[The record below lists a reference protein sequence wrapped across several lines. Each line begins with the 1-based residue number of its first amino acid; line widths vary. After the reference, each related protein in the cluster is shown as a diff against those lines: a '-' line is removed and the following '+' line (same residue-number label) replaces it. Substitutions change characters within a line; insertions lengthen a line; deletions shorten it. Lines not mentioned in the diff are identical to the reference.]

1 MNFEQYWE
9 ATSEWILTTGAQVF
23 LILVLAF
30 ITMRIIRVSLRKA
43 FGAVSRGQ
51 ETVEFRKR
59 KETVQSVIRHTLNVV
74 ILGVVFMM
82 ILDKVGIDIGPIL
95 AAAGV
100 VGLAVGFGA
109 QDLVRDIVSGFF
121 ILVEDQIRVGDVVQL
136 GDKGGLVEKVN
147 LRMTV
152 LRDLEGNVHYVRNGA
167 IGVVTN
173 KTKEY
178 SRYVFDV
185 GVAYRENVDE
195 VMELMKKV
203 DEELRQDPK
212 FSRDILEPLEVFG
225 LNEFGDSAVVVRG
238 RTKTTPGSQWGIGRE
253 FNRRLKKVFDAKNI
267 EIPFPHVTV
276 YMGQDK
282 KGEAPPLFMAGQAA
296 KKVKKPAR
304 RPRRKR

>member
-9 ATSEWILTTGAQVF
+9 TASEWMLTTGAQLL
-23 LILVLAF
+23 LILVLAL
-30 ITMRIIRVSLRKA
+30 IAVRLIRVSLKKA

-51 ETVEFRKR
+51 ETIESKKR
-59 KETVQSVIRHTLNVV
+59 TETVQSVIRHTLNVV
-74 ILGVVFMM
+74 IFGVVLMM
-82 ILDKVGIDIGPIL
+82 ILDKLGIDIGPIL

-109 QDLVRDIVSGFF
+109 QDLVRDVVSGFF
-121 ILVEDQIRVGDVVQL
+121 IIVEDQIRVGDVVQL

-152 LRDLEGNVHYVRNGA
+152 LRDLEGNVHYVTNGS

-178 SRYVFDV
+178 SRYVFDI
-185 GVAYRENVDE
+185 GVAYREDVDE
-195 VMELMKKV
+195 VIEIMKKV

-212 FSRDILEPLEVFG
+212 FSTNILEPLEVLG
-225 LNEFGDSAVVVRG
+225 LNEFGDSALVVRG
-238 RTKTTPGSQWGIGRE
+238 RTKTTPGSQWGVGRE
-253 FNRRLKKVFDAKNI
+253 FNRRLKKVFDAENI

-282 KGEAPPLFMAGQAA
+282 KGEAPPLFLAGQAA

-304 RPRRKR
+304 RSRRGR